1 MSKLFLT
8 IFMVLFLSGGVFLAA
23 QNASA
28 GVTGTDFGLGPGCS
42 AIEGVDATTLV
53 GSGGTCDK
61 TNGLCDDTTACTSD
75 AACAGIGSG
84 LCNGVCTNDVNVTCT
99 ADAECAAGDMFTGE
113 IGKTAVNRLN
123 KNLKPADN
131 SDTDQCSDSLEEC
144 INSSLF
150 GFCTEVLVDDCDDV
164 DTAGGPSSPLVT
176 YDPGVVTGPQN
187 NRRQFKVTFEDV
199 SGCAITECSDRVENE
214 FCDKSAGL
222 CDDTTTA
229 CTVDSPDCDTIG
241 TGLCNGVCSDDASA
255 CTAGSGCFD
264 GAIDFPDDPECTDFS
279 DDDES
284 S

>member
-23 QNASA
+23 QNANA

-61 TNGLCDDTTACTSD
+61 TS
-75 AACAGIGSG
+75 
-84 LCNGVCTNDVNVTCT
+84 
-99 ADAECAAGDMFTGE
+99 
-113 IGKTAVNRLN
+113 
-123 KNLKPADN
+123 
-131 SDTDQCSDSLEEC
+131 
-144 INSSLF
+144 
-150 GFCTEVLVDDCDDV
+150 
-164 DTAGGPSSPLVT
+164 
-176 YDPGVVTGPQN
+176 
-187 NRRQFKVTFEDV
+187 
-199 SGCAITECSDRVENE
+199 
-214 FCDKSAGL
+214 GL